1 MPNADV
7 AKLVDALLSGGSAL
21 GCEGSNPF
29 IRTLEESRPL
39 SLLFF
44 MFFKFKF
51 RQINLAPAFLAQ
63 LRGEG
68 EKTFH
73 QGRFYRAASLQGRTN

>member
-1 MPNADV
+1 LQSFTLFVNQMPNADV

-39 SLLFF
+39 SLLF
-44 MFFKFKF
+44 
-51 RQINLAPAFLAQ
+51 LCFLNSNSDK
-63 LRGEG
+63 L
-68 EKTFH
+68 TWH
-73 QGRFYRAASLQGRTN
+73 QPS